1 MKKMYQNGCHGLLSL
16 RFVLLLAGFLL
27 LAGRGTAQSPHTEP
41 QPQTYAWKSAPDAIA
56 LLKSQV
62 EMLNQQI
69 PGISEGTPL
78 YDNTIRRVAY
88 FKAIISE
95 IARGAT
101 VAESLDLS
109 LPAAATL
116 GFSKEATYTS
126 KIVLRALREEARVT
140 LTN

>member
-1 MKKMYQNGCHGLLSL
+1 MKKMYQNGCRWLLPFRFAVMFATCMVMTGQSL
-16 RFVLLLAGFLL
+16 
-27 LAGRGTAQSPHTEP
+27 AQSPQTEP
-41 QPQTYAWKSAPDAIA
+41 QAQAYAWKSSSEAIS

-62 EMLNQQI
+62 EMLLQQI
-69 PGISEGTPL
+69 PGITEGTPL
-78 YDNTIRRVAY
+78 YDNTIRRIAY
-88 FKAIISE
+88 FKAIIQE
-95 IARGAT
+95 IDRGAT
-101 VAESLDLS
+101 VAQSLELS

>member
-1 MKKMYQNGCHGLLSL
+1 
-16 RFVLLLAGFLL
+16 
-27 LAGRGTAQSPHTEP
+27 
-41 QPQTYAWKSAPDAIA
+41 
-56 LLKSQV
+56 
-62 EMLNQQI
+62 MLNQQI
-69 PGISEGTPL
+69 PGITEGTPL

-88 FKAIISE
+88 FKAIIQE

-101 VAESLDLS
+101 IAESLDLG

-126 KIVLRALREEARVT
+126 KIVLRALKEEARVT

>member
-1 MKKMYQNGCHGLLSL
+1 MKKMYQNACHGLWTL
-16 RFVLLLAGFLL
+16 RLAFLLAGVFLM
-27 LAGRGTAQSPHTEP
+27 ASRAAAQTPQPEP
-41 QPQTYAWKSAPDAIA
+41 QAQAYAWKSGPEAIA

-78 YDNTIRRVAY
+78 YDNTIRRVSY
-88 FKAIISE
+88 FKAIITE
-95 IARGAT
+95 ISRGAT
-101 VAESLDLS
+101 VAESLDLG

>member
-1 MKKMYQNGCHGLLSL
+1 MKKMYKNGCRWLLPF
-16 RFVLLLAGFLL
+16 RFALLLAALL
-27 LAGRGTAQSPHTEP
+27 VTANQSFAQTPHSEPQAQSFS
-41 QPQTYAWKSAPDAIA
+41 WKSAPEAIN

-69 PGISEGTPL
+69 PGITEGTPL
-78 YDNTIRRVAY
+78 YDNTIRRISY
-88 FKAIISE
+88 FKAIIQE
-95 IARGAT
+95 INRGAT
-101 VAESLDLS
+101 VAESLELS

>member
-1 MKKMYQNGCHGLLSL
+1 MKKMYQNGCHWLMSL
-16 RFVLLLAGFLL
+16 RFALLLTGM
-27 LAGRGTAQSPHTEP
+27 LAFANQCLAQIPQPEP
-41 QPQTYAWKSAPDAIA
+41 QAQAYSWKSPSDAIA

-62 EMLNQQI
+62 AMLNQQI
-69 PGISEGTPL
+69 PGITEGTPL
-78 YDNTIRRVAY
+78 YDNTIRRVSY
-88 FKAIISE
+88 FKAIIQE
-95 IARGAT
+95 IDRGAT
-101 VAESLDLS
+101 VAESLDLG

>member
-1 MKKMYQNGCHGLLSL
+1 MKKMYQNGCRWLLPF
-16 RFVLLLAGFLL
+16 RFAIMLATLTVMTNRSF
-27 LAGRGTAQSPHTEP
+27 AQAPHTEP
-41 QPQTYAWKSAPDAIA
+41 QAQAYSWKSSSDAIS

-62 EMLNQQI
+62 DMLNQQI
-69 PGISEGTPL
+69 PGIAEGTPL
-78 YDNTIRRVAY
+78 YDNTIRRISY
-88 FKAIISE
+88 FKAIIQE
-95 IARGAT
+95 INRGAS
-101 VAESLDLS
+101 VAESLELS

>member
-16 RFVLLLAGFLL
+16 RFALFLAGFLL
-27 LAGRGTAQSPHTEP
+27 LAGRSAAQTPHTDP
-41 QPQTYAWKSAPDAIA
+41 QPQAYAWKSGPDAIA

>member
-1 MKKMYQNGCHGLLSL
+1 MKKMYQNGCRWLLSF
-16 RFVLLLAGFLL
+16 RFAILLAGMLL
-27 LAGRGTAQSPHTEP
+27 FVNHSQAQAPGVEP
-41 QPQTYAWKSAPDAIA
+41 QAQNYSWKPASEAIA

-69 PGISEGTPL
+69 PGITEGTPL

-88 FKAIISE
+88 FKAIIQE

-101 VAESLDLS
+101 IAESLDLG

-126 KIVLRALREEARVT
+126 KIVLRALKEEARVT

>member
-16 RFVLLLAGFLL
+16 RFALLLAGFFLI
-27 LAGRGTAQSPHTEP
+27 AGRGLAQSPHTEP
-41 QPQTYAWKSAPDAIA
+41 QPQTYAWKSSPDAIA

-95 IARGAT
+95 ISRGAT
-101 VAESLDLS
+101 VAESLDLG

>member
-1 MKKMYQNGCHGLLSL
+1 ML
-16 RFVLLLAGFLL
+16 RLALFVASFFLM
-27 LAGRGTAQSPHTEP
+27 AGRATAQSPQTEP
-41 QPQTYAWKSAPDAIA
+41 QPQTYNWKSAPDAIA
-56 LLKSQV
+56 LLRSQV

-78 YDNTIRRVAY
+78 YDNTIRRVSY

-95 IARGAT
+95 ISRGAT
-101 VAESLDLS
+101 VAESLDLG

>member
-1 MKKMYQNGCHGLLSL
+1 MKKMYQNGCRWLLPF
-16 RFVLLLAGFLL
+16 RFTLLLATLSVMANQSF
-27 LAGRGTAQSPHTEP
+27 AQAPYTEP
-41 QPQTYAWKSAPDAIA
+41 QAQTYSWKSSTQAIS

-69 PGISEGTPL
+69 PGITEGTPL
-78 YDNTIRRVAY
+78 YDNTIRRISY
-88 FKAIISE
+88 FKAIIQE
-95 IARGAT
+95 INRGAT
-101 VAESLDLS
+101 VAESLELS

>member
-1 MKKMYQNGCHGLLSL
+1 MKKMYQNGCHRLLSF
-16 RFVLLLAGFLL
+16 RFAILLAGMLLLAN
-27 LAGRGTAQSPHTEP
+27 RSYAQAPGTEP
-41 QPQTYAWKSAPDAIA
+41 QAQSYAWKSAPEAIA

-69 PGISEGTPL
+69 PGITEGTPL

-88 FKAIISE
+88 FKAIIQE
-95 IARGAT
+95 LARGAT
-101 VAESLDLS
+101 VAESLELS

-126 KIVLRALREEARVT
+126 KIVLRALKEEARVT

>member
-1 MKKMYQNGCHGLLSL
+1 MKKMYRNGCYRLLSL
-16 RFVLLLAGFLL
+16 RFAILLASMLVF
-27 LAGRGTAQSPHTEP
+27 ANRSQAQAPHTEP
-41 QPQTYAWKSAPDAIA
+41 QAQTYAWKSSSDAIA

-69 PGISEGTPL
+69 PGITEGTPL

-88 FKAIISE
+88 FKAIIQE
-95 IARGAT
+95 ITRGAT
-101 VAESLDLS
+101 VADSLDLG